1 MIREESPGDDGSDAA
16 GDHAIAG
23 ELGLSAD
30 LVRLS
35 RVVEPAGECARLEQ
49 ALYRAYRRRAVDL
62 LERVDPEADA
72 ELVRELSRANTG
84 RGTWE
89 PDWTIERAEDEGS
102 IAVRRGGVVYFSD
115 ARRVRVDRDPGPGS
129 GPPVSGASC
138 RVFVPEERQRLHHG
152 SYVALGDADLA
163 PARELRCLVRVYWHL
178 RVSSAVHW
186 LRRLTSELN
195 RRRVPFRLK
204 VAASIRRFDAADAG
218 VLYLEPGAVELAW
231 PVIAKTYAEHSSQM
245 RSSRP
250 LMTFP
255 LAPGLGLAEG
265 PADGSSFG
273 RDRVARIAAALI
285 GLNDLVEDDL
295 VELGREGRASSAAL
309 ASRCRAVA
317 ASLAGAGLDP
327 RRPYLAPG
335 SPDRWRP
342 LQAFVRG
349 PSSRRRS
356 ADRARPERRVESSD
370 PAAGAPAPSS
380 TAVAPLLAEA
390 VRIGDH
396 LCAEVFWHGG
406 RCNWMGR
413 DPGDGSALGRAQAK
427 VTALGFD
434 VYQGSAGPG
443 LFLAELST
451 VTGERRHR
459 GTAAAALQHS
469 LDAIEAGIEAGLEA
483 GITAWLERDRIE
495 RTAGGAGGVV
505 SGALPGFLA
514 GPLGALAAA
523 LRGGR
528 LIDDERLTSR
538 SRVLLATVLGGVGER
553 LDAERLG
560 TPRLDLLGGVAGVVV
575 GLLELAPALPG
586 ASCLE
591 IADRLGSE
599 LISTAETQGEIW
611 SWPNRLVSG
620 VAPDRPP
627 LAGLSHGAAGIALA
641 LLELHRA
648 TGDARLLEAAR
659 GALAYEQTLFDPA
672 ERNWLDLRPPP
683 TGEAGPGP
691 RFSVAWCHGAPGI
704 ALARLRAVAVDP
716 ERRSRHQ
723 EQATIALERTR
734 SEAELRSV
742 ELLDSSLCHGLGGL
756 LDVLLCGAD
765 ALDEP
770 GLEAAAREAA
780 TVALA
785 SNRRRGWPS
794 GVPSGAPNPSLFL
807 GEAGV
812 GHVLLRL
819 ATSGDERPPSLLLG
833 GIPA

>member
-1 MIREESPGDDGSDAA
+1 MIRGAWPEDDDSVAA
-16 GDHAIAG
+16 ADHEIAE
-23 ELGLSAD
+23 ELGLSTD

-35 RVVEPAGECARLEQ
+35 RVVEPAGECTRLEQ
-49 ALYRAYRRRAVDL
+49 ALYRLYRRRGVDPR
-62 LERVDPEADA
+62 ERVDPEADA
-72 ELVRELSRANTG
+72 ELVRALSRANTG

-89 PDWTIERAEDEGS
+89 PDWTIERAGDAGS
-102 IAVRRGGVVYFSD
+102 VAVRREGVVYFSD
-115 ARRVRVDRDPGPGS
+115 ARRVRVDPDPGPGS
-129 GPPVSGASC
+129 GPPASGASC
-138 RVFVPEERQRLHHG
+138 RVFVPEERQRLHPG

-163 PARELRCLVRVYWHL
+163 PARELCCLVRVYWHL
-178 RVSSAVHW
+178 RVSSAVPW

-204 VAASIRRFDAADAG
+204 VAASTRRFDSADSG
-218 VLYLEPGAVELAW
+218 VLYLEPVAVESAW
-231 PVIAKTYAEHSSQM
+231 PVIAEAYAEHAGQM

-285 GLNDLVEDDL
+285 GPDDLIEDDR
-295 VELGREGRASSAAL
+295 VEEGRASSAAL

-317 ASLAGAGLDP
+317 ASFAGAGLEP

-342 LQAFVRG
+342 LQASERG
-349 PSSRRRS
+349 PSRGRRR
-356 ADRARPERRVESSD
+356 AGRARPERRAEVSD
-370 PAAGAPAPSS
+370 PAARAPAASS
-380 TAVAPLLAEA
+380 TAIGPLLAEA

-396 LCAEVFWHGG
+396 LCAEVFWDGG
-406 RCNWMGR
+406 RCNWTGR
-413 DPGDGSALGRAQAK
+413 DPGDVCAPGTARAK

-459 GTAAAALQHS
+459 QTAAAALQRS
-469 LDAIEAGIEAGLEA
+469 LDVIVAEIEAGIRPGIIAG
-483 GITAWLERDRIE
+483 LERDRIQ
-495 RTAGGAGGVV
+495 RAAGGAGGVA

-538 SRVLLATVLGGVGER
+538 SRVLLATVLAGFGES
-553 LDAERLG
+553 LDGERLG
-560 TPRLDLLGGVAGVVV
+560 TLRLDLLGGVAGIVV
-575 GLLELAPALPG
+575 GLIELAPGLPG
-586 ASCLE
+586 AACLE

-599 LISTAETQGEIW
+599 LISSAETRGEIW
-611 SWPNRLVSG
+611 SWPNLLVSG
-620 VAPDRPP
+620 VAPARPP
-627 LAGLSHGAAGIALA
+627 LAGLSHGASGIALA
-641 LLELHRA
+641 LLDLHSA
-648 TGDARLLEAAR
+648 TRDARFLEAAR

-672 ERNWLDLRPPP
+672 EGNWLDLRPPLS
-683 TGEAGPGP
+683 GEAGPAP

-716 ERRSRHQ
+716 EQRSRHR

-734 SEAELRSV
+734 REAELRSV
-742 ELLDSSLCHGLGGL
+742 ELLDASLCHGLGGL

-770 GLEAAAREAA
+770 RLEAAAREAA
-780 TVALA
+780 TAALA

-794 GVPSGAPNPSLFL
+794 GVPSGGPNPSLFL
-807 GEAGV
+807 GQAGV

-819 ATSGDERPPSLLLG
+819 ATGGEQRPPSLLLG